1 MKYRYAIIFLIPI
14 LFMLAA
20 CKSDSVQQEMPEVI
34 DPGQQYIYEIG
45 LGYGFLEKEVQVTI
59 DGREVLSLIGT
70 DEIEQYAQMLGTKM
84 LVSGSSAEKEIT
96 VRVIIDGGES
106 YEQVIDLSAGRYVH
120 VYLERE
126 GLSVYNTAFLL
137 LE

>member
-1 MKYRYAIIFLIPI
+1 MNWKNVTLQALVIV
-14 LFMLAA
+14 MLVSCGRDAVRQA
-20 CKSDSVQQEMPEVI
+20 ETEVI
-34 DPGQQYIYEIG
+34 EPRQQYVYEIG
-45 LGYGFLEKEVQVTI
+45 LGYGFLDKEVQVII
-59 DGREVLSLIGT
+59 DGREVFSLIGT
-70 DEIEQYAQMLGTKM
+70 EEIEKYAQMQGTNM
-84 LVSGSSAEKEIT
+84 LASGSSAEKEII
-96 VRVIIDGGES
+96 VQVIIDGGEP